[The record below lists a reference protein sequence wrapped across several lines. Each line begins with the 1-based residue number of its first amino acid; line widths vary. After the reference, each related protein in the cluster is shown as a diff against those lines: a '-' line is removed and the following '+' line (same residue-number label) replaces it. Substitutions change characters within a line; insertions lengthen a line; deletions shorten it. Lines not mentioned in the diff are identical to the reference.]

1 MLFKLQPNK
10 AMLGIYLPG
19 LYSRLNDALGNDY
32 RRGGGLCF
40 CRSSVFKILFKESNA
55 TINSDVKKIMDKS
68 GI

>member
-19 LYSRLNDALGNDY
+19 LNSRLNDALGNDY
-32 RRGGGLCF
+32 RRGGLCF
-40 CRSSVFKILFKESNA
+40 CRSSVFEILFKESNA
-55 TINSDVKKIMDKS
+55 TMNSDVKKIMDKS